1 MGALK
6 IGLFGFHRGADVRP
20 ELLARRARV
29 AEQAGFESLWVGDH
43 VVLPAG
49 PADHTPGHV
58 GDLRLEALITL
69 TFLAAHTTTA
79 LLGTA
84 VIVVPQRQ
92 PLVLARQL
100 ASLDVLSGGRL
111 IVGVGVGWLDGELR
125 ALGVQM
131 SERGARTDDYLA
143 AMRAIWTGE
152 PASHAGP
159 YASFRDLV
167 ARPGPVQRP
176 HPPIVVGG
184 SSPGA
189 FRRVV
194 QQASGWAG
202 WNLSP
207 DDLGDALG
215 RLRDAARRHPRPA
228 QLGELEISV
237 GVPAPLDRETARRY
251 VDFGVHRLVLLPGD
265 AAGAMDRVIE
275 SAGRE
280 LIGRV

>member
-1 MGALK
+1 MAALK
-6 IGLFGFHRGADVRP
+6 IGLFGFHRGADIRP
-20 ELLARRARV
+20 DLLARRARV

-49 PADHTPGHV
+49 PDDDTPGHV
-58 GDLRLEALITL
+58 GDSRLEALITL
-69 TFLAAHTTTA
+69 TYLAAYTTTA

-111 IVGVGVGWLDGELR
+111 IFGIGVGWLEGELR
-125 ALGVQM
+125 ALGVPM

-143 AMRAIWTGE
+143 AMRAIWTGQ
-152 PASHAGP
+152 PASHDGP
-159 YASFRDLV
+159 YASFTNLV

-184 SSPGA
+184 HSPGA
-189 FRRVV
+189 YRRAI
-194 QQASGWAG
+194 QQADGWAG
-202 WNLSP
+202 WNLG
-207 DDLGDALG
+207 LEGTADALAA
-215 RLRDAARRHPRPA
+215 LRAAARRYPRPA
-228 QLGELEISV
+228 RLGALEISV
-237 GVPAPLDRETARRY
+237 GVPGPLERDAARRY
-251 VDFGVHRLVLLPGD
+251 ADLSVHRIVLLPGD
-265 AAGAMDRVIE
+265 TPGAMDRVIE
-275 SAGRE
+275 AADRE